1 VSDGGEAARPG
12 HGAEPGALVHAE
24 MAEQPAV
31 LARLLSRRQEVG
43 AQVRRLVPGRP
54 AGVLLLARGSS
65 DHAAVYGRY
74 LLELAFGVPVA
85 MAAPSLLTRYHAT
98 PHVAGYLAIALSQSG
113 RTPEIV
119 DVLGQL
125 RRAGATTLAITN
137 DPAAPIVEVADLA
150 VDLMASAERAVPAT
164 KTFTAQVAAL
174 AMVTAAL
181 ADGLVAEREW
191 AALPDAVAAV
201 LDDDAPARAAAAA
214 LLGRDVAAHVARGVT
229 YAVALE
235 GALKMK
241 ETTGWPVEGFSSA
254 DFLHGPAAIAGPDT
268 TLVAYAWPGPV
279 LADVREAAERSAERG
294 AAVIAACP
302 SGVIPGAIEL
312 PVEADLG
319 EAAAALPLVV
329 RAQQLAILTALA
341 LGRDPDAPP
350 GLRKVTPTA

>member
-1 VSDGGEAARPG
+1 
-12 HGAEPGALVHAE
+12 

-31 LARLLSRRQEVG
+31 LARLLAGRQEVG
-43 AQVRRLVPGRP
+43 ARVRRLVPGRP

-85 MAAPSLLTRYHAT
+85 MAAPSLLTRYRAI
-98 PHVAGYLAIALSQSG
+98 PHVAGYLAVALSQSG

-119 DVLGQL
+119 DVLARV
-125 RRAGATTLAITN
+125 RRAGARTLAITN
-137 DPAAPIVEVADLA
+137 DPAAPIADAADLV
-150 VDLMASAERAVPAT
+150 VDLGASPERAVPAT

-174 AMVTAAL
+174 AMITAAL

-191 AALPDAVAAV
+191 ALLPEAVAAV
-201 LDDDAPARAAAAA
+201 VDDEAPARDATGT
-214 LLGRDVAAHVARGVT
+214 LLERGVAAHVARGLT

-241 ETTGWPVEGFSSA
+241 ETTGLPVEGFSSA
-254 DFLHGPAAIAGPDT
+254 DFLHGPAAIAGPGT
-268 TLVAYAWPGPV
+268 TLVTYSWPGPV
-279 LADVREAAERSAERG
+279 LADVREAAAYAAGRG
-294 AAVIAACP
+294 AAVIAAGP
-302 SGVIPGAIEL
+302 SGTIPGAVEL
-312 PVEADLG
+312 PVTADIG

-329 RAQQLAILTALA
+329 RSQQLAVLTALA

-350 GLRKVTPTA
+350 GLRKVTPTS

>member
-1 VSDGGEAARPG
+1 VGDGR
-12 HGAEPGALVHAE
+12 EPGALVRAE

-31 LARLLSRRQEVG
+31 LARLLDGRAELAAR
-43 AQVRRLVPGRP
+43 VRRLVPGRP
-54 AGVLLLARGSS
+54 AGILLVARGSS

-85 MAAPSLLTRYHAT
+85 MAAPSLLTRYNAT
-98 PHVAGYLAIALSQSG
+98 PHVAGYLAVALSQSG

-119 DVLGQL
+119 DVLGRL
-125 RRAGATTLAITN
+125 RRAGASTLAITN
-137 DPAAPIVEVADLA
+137 DPTAPIAEVADLV
-150 VDLMASAERAVPAT
+150 VDLLASPERAVPAT

-174 AMVTAAL
+174 AMVTTAL

-201 LDDDAPARAAAAA
+201 LDDEAPARDAVGA
-214 LLGRDVAAHVARGVT
+214 LLEREVIAHVARGLT

-241 ETTGWPVEGFSSA
+241 ETTALPVEGFSSA
-254 DFLHGPAAIAGPDT
+254 DFLHGPAAIAGPDM
-268 TLVAYAWPGPV
+268 TLVTYAWPGPV
-279 LADVREAAERSAERG
+279 LVDVRDAAARSAERG
-294 AAVIAACP
+294 AAVVAVGAE
-302 SGVIPGAIEL
+302 GAIPGAIEL
-312 PVEADLG
+312 PVRADLG

-329 RAQQLAILTALA
+329 RAQQLAVLTALA

>member
-1 VSDGGEAARPG
+1 M
-12 HGAEPGALVHAE
+12 AESSERGRLVRAE

-31 LARLLSRRQEVG
+31 LERLLEGRREIG
-43 AQVRRLVPGRP
+43 ARMRALVPGRP

-74 LLELAFGVPVA
+74 LLELAVGVPVA
-85 MAAPSLLTRYHAT
+85 MAAPSLLTRYQAA
-98 PHVAGYLAIALSQSG
+98 PRVAGYLAVALSQSG

-119 DVLGQL
+119 DVLGRL

-137 DPAAPIVEVADLA
+137 DPAAPIADA
-150 VDLMASAERAVPAT
+150 ADMVVDLGASPERAVPAT

-174 AMVTAAL
+174 AMITTAL
-181 ADGLVAEREW
+181 ADGLIAEREW

-201 LDDDAPARAAAAA
+201 VDDEEPARAATAV
-214 LLGRDVAAHVARGVT
+214 LLERAVAAHVARGLT

-241 ETTGWPVEGFSSA
+241 ETTGLPVEGFSSA

-268 TLVAYAWPGPV
+268 TVVTYAWPGPV
-279 LADVREAAERSAERG
+279 LTDLREVATTVAQRG
-294 AAVIAACP
+294 AAVIAAGP
-302 SGVIPGAIEL
+302 SGIIPGAVEV
-312 PVEADLG
+312 PVAADLG

-329 RAQQLAILTALA
+329 RAQQLAVFAALA

-350 GLRKVTPTA
+350 GLRKVTATS